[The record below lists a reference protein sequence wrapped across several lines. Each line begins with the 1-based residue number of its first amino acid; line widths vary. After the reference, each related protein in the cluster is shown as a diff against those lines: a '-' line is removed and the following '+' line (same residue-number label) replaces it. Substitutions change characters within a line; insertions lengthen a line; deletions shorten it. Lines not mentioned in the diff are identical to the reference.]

1 MPYVDSSGVDIHY
14 HVEGNGPPLVVQHG
28 LTGSLKNWY
37 AYGFVEKLQDK
48 STVSCSYISIVSN
61 QHMYISIEL

>member
-1 MPYVDSSGVDIHY
+1 MPYVDNSGVDIHY

-37 AYGFVEKLQDK
+37 AYGFVEKLQNCLLYTSPSPRDRG
-48 STVSCSYISIVSN
+48 
-61 QHMYISIEL
+61 